1 MMTVRER
8 FPQILLILQLP
19 NTAQCCMQ
27 PAPLTGAQ
35 PEAAVESLWCPIP
48 GVLEF
53 MRSRDDA
60 VPMLFHVHR
69 ELQLEEAASRLLGHV
84 CES

>member
-60 VPMLFHVHR
+60 VPRAQGIAIGGGSITPPRACV
-69 ELQLEEAASRLLGHV
+69 
-84 CES
+84 